1 MGVDRWVG
9 LDVGVVG
16 QGGLGSAAV
25 AGARWG
31 AVWGGGGGG
40 ADATRENLTDA
51 AALIVE
57 NTSAKP
63 KTELNCCRKKQQ

>member
-1 MGVDRWVG
+1 MGW
-9 LDVGVVG
+9 
-16 QGGLGSAAV
+16 A
-25 AGARWG
+25 
-31 AVWGGGGGG
+31 GG

-63 KTELNCCRKKQQ
+63 KTELNCCRKNSNEFCLHNHLKALNLHPGACQKPRMVPRKPE